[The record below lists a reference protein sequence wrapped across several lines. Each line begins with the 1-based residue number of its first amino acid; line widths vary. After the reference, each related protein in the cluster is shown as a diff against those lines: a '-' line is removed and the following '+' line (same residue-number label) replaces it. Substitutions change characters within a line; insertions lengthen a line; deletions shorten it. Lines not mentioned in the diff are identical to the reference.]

1 MRLRK
6 PSTSSIAIKLGKNPS
21 GSSLQGKRGRMEGE
35 TGITVAK
42 KEDSEAT
49 SRGSQILAKGS
60 KETKSG
66 AEEEDVEVIEMA
78 AEEGFEMMI

>member
-1 MRLRK
+1 
-6 PSTSSIAIKLGKNPS
+6 
-21 GSSLQGKRGRMEGE
+21 MEGE